1 MPRLS
6 PAIKAAVACV
16 VPLLACSTYYTLER
30 LQNAGPFLYFA
41 ASVALPVLLLG
52 GAGSC
57 SLPRYHLVLATV
69 GLSPNGDQVSH
80 LLLKARAHATS
91 KNFSRRW

>member
-52 GAGSC
+52 LAGAANLAVSGRRNGALFWFSAGAA
-57 SLPRYHLVLATV
+57 LVPALFLATIW
-69 GLSPNGDQVSH
+69 
-80 LLLKARAHATS
+80 
-91 KNFSRRW
+91 F